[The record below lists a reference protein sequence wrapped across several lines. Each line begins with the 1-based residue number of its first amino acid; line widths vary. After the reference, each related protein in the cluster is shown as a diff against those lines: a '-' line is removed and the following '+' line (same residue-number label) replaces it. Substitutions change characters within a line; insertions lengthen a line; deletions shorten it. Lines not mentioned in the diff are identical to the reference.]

1 MALTIE
7 EEEELTIL
15 ERRFSQQ
22 EEDVEPKSSLTED
35 EAAELESLETRF
47 AQEENNT
54 QSSLTKDEEEELAN
68 LESRF
73 NAEDPSTGDIV
84 KGVGA
89 EVVSGGVGSVAG
101 GLIGGAI
108 GTAFGGVGAV
118 PGALIGTALGGAAG
132 SFLGSLWAQDIEG
145 QEDVSM
151 GRAIGATV
159 VGAIPFGGAAV
170 KGAAGA
176 AKITGK
182 AIASAAGREAV
193 KGAALGATEATIATS
208 IDEGRLPTKEE
219 FAAYAGGG
227 AAFGG
232 ALGAAMPKMGKS
244 MDKFFNKTAKEID
257 DGIAMG
263 DIMYEDL
270 EKFSLTSSAVLEG
283 DELRS
288 LKQDRARLDAQKEQL
303 NPNNLED
310 NLDWEAESF
319 DVDEKIS
326 ELLPEGGTMPG
337 EGEKII
343 RNNMDKV
350 ITRVKTEAITEE
362 IVERLPFQKT
372 KERILSIVAP
382 SRVVGKEARNE
393 MSALRKRIAS
403 TNELGSKVGNKVS
416 RAIAKDPSV
425 EQKVNNYIAGGELD
439 PSLGKLQSELTVYR
453 DTLDKL
459 QTDLVSQL
467 TAEDMAAMNPQ
478 KLESITTK
486 ILELKG
492 RADASTGAKRK
503 SLRKKLA
510 TLEKNK
516 KAIGSTQRLIKKI
529 EKTRLEGNFTRR
541 EFRMYTDS
549 DFVPDVKLRA
559 KAVDEIV
566 DRSIRAGLYKNSVTG
581 KALATEAAEKHIAGL
596 EFKSA
601 RSLKE
606 MPDRG
611 VGQPLEAPLK
621 KKGDVGPAELEW
633 LGEITDTGER
643 ISGTLSGVGKL
654 VARRQTDKNIA
665 AILTKDNLAVPSK
678 TPVAGLIPLRLKAGQ
693 ETGLHVTPEVQASIN
708 RLYLDGAQEKS
719 NNPIIAGIQDLYST
733 AVGLSKATKVLLNP
747 PSYAVQ
753 VYGNAMNLA
762 GMGINPFSNLVK
774 GGKLAFAEFGGLE
787 SMMSPSGKKQRVAFL
802 KEMNDMTKYGIKGEN
817 ILESDIRD
825 AFERGLFTKAAE
837 KPVGF
842 FGKAYSVPDTVGR
855 YIGWKAQQET
865 LKKIYPGLS
874 SEQYKRLGAEM
885 INDTYQNYDR
895 LSDVIKRL
903 SRMGVMPQFASFT
916 AEFVRNQYNQAK
928 TIKQMIGGSF
938 GRDLGIDMNKLGY
951 SDVEKAASLK
961 AMRKE
966 GMKRGASLATLYGGT
981 IATINA
987 INADGGVTDE
997 NERPIKESIASWDQ
1011 QKTLAIRMSADGKT
1025 GSYANVSYIAPIAL
1039 GIAAMD
1045 AAMGDK
1051 PLEDLKDMVV
1061 QELMGDGTF
1070 VNRSMMEAINNRNKR
1085 GEKISHSEDDFEKAK
1100 TLLGHFVSEAF
1111 TPGISREIEKF
1122 DLASRGKGNLSVLDV
1137 LKRQIGYR
1145 LNDFSLAENNK
1156 YMMMEHKENADGS
1169 RRSYTKA
1176 REKGEMRPEEL
1187 EQVYLAANE
1196 GRRKSMAMIARRND
1210 NLKKTNHTEEERIQV
1225 MKDAKIG
1232 SNDILDILNGT
1243 YRDLPRTKSLSIS
1256 DQYDDLEGETPNE
1269 KRREIQEIYKTDR
1282 ILGKKLQSK
1291 WKSAQRKGRLG
1302 LTAKENVILGL
1313 DVADRASLIMR
1324 HPNPNGYLAD
1334 LRRKN
1339 IATPAVVELV
1349 KLKQR
1354 AQ

>member
-1 MALTIE
+1 
-7 EEEELTIL
+7 
-15 ERRFSQQ
+15 
-22 EEDVEPKSSLTED
+22 
-35 EAAELESLETRF
+35 
-47 AQEENNT
+47 
-54 QSSLTKDEEEELAN
+54 
-68 LESRF
+68 
-73 NAEDPSTGDIV
+73 
-84 KGVGA
+84 
-89 EVVSGGVGSVAG
+89 
-101 GLIGGAI
+101 
-108 GTAFGGVGAV
+108 
-118 PGALIGTALGGAAG
+118 
-132 SFLGSLWAQDIEG
+132 
-145 QEDVSM
+145 
-151 GRAIGATV
+151 
-159 VGAIPFGGAAV
+159 
-170 KGAAGA
+170 
-176 AKITGK
+176 
-182 AIASAAGREAV
+182 
-193 KGAALGATEATIATS
+193 
-208 IDEGRLPTKEE
+208 
-219 FAAYAGGG
+219 
-227 AAFGG
+227 
-232 ALGAAMPKMGKS
+232 MPKMGKS
-244 MDKFFNKTAKEID
+244 MDKFFGKTAKEID
-257 DGIAMG
+257 DGIATG

-270 EKFSLTSSAVLEG
+270 EKFSLTSSAASEG

-288 LKQDRARLDAQKEQL
+288 LRQDRARLDAQKEQL

-319 DVDEKIS
+319 DVNEKIS
-326 ELLPEGGTMPG
+326 ELLPDGSTPTSNKFNEDIPSEDWLDGKIENVLDRGTNKYGIQRPGSETGSFDSPIKLPLEKTNGLKGANGEDTVGLNQETVDKLTGELTEKGSFNDPIVVGIMQDGTPYVLEGNHRLAASQRAGIPIDVEVRYFDGGQRKAVDGWKPKDLDTPESELLPDGGTMPG

-362 IVERLPFQKT
+362 VIERLPFQKT
-372 KERILSIVAP
+372 KDRILSIVAP

-425 EQKVNNYIAGGELD
+425 EQKVNNYLAGGELD

-467 TAEDMAAMNPQ
+467 TAENMAAMNPD
-478 KLESITTK
+478 KLEKITK
-486 ILELKG
+486 EILEL
-492 RADASTGAKRK
+492 RARAEVSTGAKRK
-503 SLRKKLA
+503 SLRKQLA
-510 TLEKNK
+510 TKEKNK
-516 KAIGSTQRLIKKI
+516 KAIGSTQRLIDKI

-566 DRSIRAGLYKNSVTG
+566 NSSIRAGLYKNSVAG
-581 KALATEAAEKHIAGL
+581 KALAKEAAEKHIAGL

-665 AILTKDNLAVPSK
+665 AILTKNNLAVPSK
-678 TPVAGLIPLRLKAGQ
+678 DPVAGLIPLRLKAGQ

-865 LKKIYPGLS
+865 LKKIYPTLS
-874 SEQYKRLGAEM
+874 PEQYKRLGAEM

-938 GRDLGIDMNKLGY
+938 GGDLGIDMNKLGY
-951 SDVEKAASLK
+951 SDAQKAASLK

-997 NERPIKESIASWDQ
+997 TERPIKESISSWDQ

-1025 GSYANVSYIAPIAL
+1025 GTYANVSYIAPIAL

-1085 GEKISHSEDDFEKAK
+1085 GEKISYSEDDFEKAK

-1122 DLASRGKGNLSVLDV
+1122 DLAFRGKGNLSVLDV

-1196 GRRKSMAMIARRND
+1196 GRRKSMAMISRRND

-1225 MKDAKIG
+1225 MKKAKIG

-1243 YRDLPRTKSLSIS
+1243 YRDLPRAKSLSIS

-1282 ILGKKLQSK
+1282 ILGKQLQSK
-1291 WKSAQRKGRLG
+1291 WKSAQRKYRLG

-1324 HPNPNGYLAD
+1324 HPNPDGYLAD